1 MKKGLKLLSK
11 MSLLI
16 CSFKKAPSRFL
27 HWFLWDAVSMY
38 LAAKAVG
45 TGENVFAQLSTSE
58 AEVLNQTGGGCVMQ
72 LFFSFF
78 LFWLEQ
84 LIYSMY
90 PLINTQVQYCK

>member
-1 MKKGLKLLSK
+1 
-11 MSLLI
+11 
-16 CSFKKAPSRFL
+16 
-27 HWFLWDAVSMY
+27 MY

-58 AEVLNQTGGGCVMQ
+58 AEVLNQTPRVCDAII
-72 LFFSFF
+72 FFIF